1 MTHGL
6 KMLPMTL
13 AILFHRRFRFV
24 ETVLTRYPLRY
35 LERLPFV
42 LERSLMLDQL
52 DTVIYGA
59 DLYRRNYLVEMIEY

>member
-1 MTHGL
+1 
-6 KMLPMTL
+6 MTL

>member
-1 MTHGL
+1 
-6 KMLPMTL
+6 MTL

-35 LERLPFV
+35 LERLRFV